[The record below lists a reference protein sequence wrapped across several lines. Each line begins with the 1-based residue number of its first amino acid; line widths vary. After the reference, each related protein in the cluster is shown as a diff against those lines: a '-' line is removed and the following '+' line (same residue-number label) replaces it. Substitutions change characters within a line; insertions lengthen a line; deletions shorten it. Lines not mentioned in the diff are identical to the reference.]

1 MCPPVSVR
9 YWQQGMS
16 YLYAAW
22 LYDLQHGNPLK
33 LCFACFKEAYL
44 DFKDLLDLEDWED
57 EDSDSELMEDTE
69 AGAEQEGA
77 SGTGPSW
84 EQGPGQ
90 SVSGDSQ
97 AGGQGTLAS
106 GPQVAEEAA
115 LNDHWGSLIPVD
127 ADWTQALPW
136 RFGQLAACTHWPSCI
151 PSWHQFLSAKL
162 SPGEPMVLEVRPR
175 CKADPAKTE
184 AWLLGLKVFS
194 MIGCCYAAAYLR
206 KMTPRRVLW
215 TPEQHWKVFLDPKDV
230 WTVRLED
237 ISPELDLD
245 RWKLSFLDTSVRNV
259 WLIPAE
265 TALIRKEMTMV
276 SFLPWNKRE
285 TEDKDAASEPQSSTQ
300 GQEPSTT
307 ETWSS
312 EPRGAGASPAV
323 GGASAMGELSC
334 FQPLN
339 PGPQN

>member
-77 SGTGPSW
+77 SGTGPSL

-90 SVSGDSQ
+90 SAPEGSQ

-106 GPQVAEEAA
+106 SPQVAEGAA
-115 LNDHWGSLIPVD
+115 LNHHSGPLTPVD

-136 RFGQLAACTHWPSCI
+136 RLGYIPACSHWPSCT
-151 PSWHQFLSAKL
+151 PSWQGFLSVNL
-162 SPGEPMVLEVRPR
+162 PPGEPMVLELCPTWAVS
-175 CKADPAKTE
+175 PAETE
-184 AWLLGLKVFS
+184 AWLLGLQVFS
-194 MIGCCYAAAYLR
+194 MMGYYDAVYLR
-206 KMTPRRVLW
+206 KMTPRWAVR
-215 TPEQHWKVFLDPKDV
+215 TPEQHWKVLMDPKDV
-230 WTVRLED
+230 WTTLRSGPDVCPALPTSSLGCHEALSSALEKVAC
-237 ISPELDLD
+237 SGKSSVFKCWPFMQ
-245 RWKLSFLDTSVRNV
+245 FL
-259 WLIPAE
+259 
-265 TALIRKEMTMV
+265 
-276 SFLPWNKRE
+276 
-285 TEDKDAASEPQSSTQ
+285 
-300 GQEPSTT
+300 
-307 ETWSS
+307 
-312 EPRGAGASPAV
+312 
-323 GGASAMGELSC
+323 
-334 FQPLN
+334 
-339 PGPQN
+339 